1 MNNELYFKDCF
12 TEIEEG
18 KINAEFNKI
27 AVKCLESIDNKFSM
41 DCEGNLVVNS
51 LITREKLSNE
61 SVTIDDIYPVG
72 SIYMSAADTD
82 PSTLFGGVWERIAG
96 RFLLGAGENEDN
108 TRNDWGTYPSRICNF
123 INGDSGGEVGHKLNI
138 NELPKHN
145 HNISKRTAP
154 QVDFSLG
161 LDAMHFSGD
170 MYAENYRITMETSDA
185 GADAPHNNMP
195 PFLVVNIWKRVA

>member
-27 AVKCLESIDNKFSM
+27 SIKCLESIDNKFSM

-51 LITREKLSNE
+51 LITREKLPNE

-72 SIYMSAADTD
+72 SIYMSVADTD
-82 PSTLFGGVWERIAG
+82 PSALFGGVWERIVG
-96 RFLLGAGENEDN
+96 RFLLGAGENYKS
-108 TRNDWGTYPSRICNF
+108 GTI
-123 INGDSGGEVGHKLNI
+123 GGEENHILNVNEMPQHLHEKIYVTGTPLTLNSSNGNDAI
-138 NELPKHN
+138 NIATGASGATTNVNALY
-145 HNISKRTAP
+145 T
-154 QVDFSLG
+154 SLCG
-161 LDAMHFSGD
+161 
-170 MYAENYRITMETSDA
+170 NNK
-185 GADAPHNNMP
+185 PHNNMP